1 MPSLP
6 RPPDDKI
13 VRRSRA
19 RGAVVPLAPY
29 LTDALMHW
37 RTDALRT
44 GYGKMRIGVVRLGVV
59 AFLAAILSLSP
70 SAGLSQDRV
79 ARVDVD
85 QENFRKD
92 PNGRILATVVQGNE
106 FPVVDQ
112 QGDWVEVE
120 LQGWI
125 WAASVTATN
134 RDGFDL
140 VVSADGGEN
149 LRIRPQ
155 GRIVARLREGFLLN
169 RTGASGSWIQVSRRG
184 WLWRRSLELVQGG
197 GAPTASAGD
206 GAAANEDGGNAPGQ
220 MPSILTT
227 PMPVAVHANPDG
239 DTVAV
244 FQPGAQAN
252 ALGRTGDW
260 IQVRIDG
267 WIYAPA
273 VLDSALDLTDTGDL
287 TPAQLRSDP
296 ARYRGA
302 LVRWRVQFIGLRR
315 AEAARSDFE
324 EGEPYLL
331 ARGPAG
337 DPGFVYLAVPS
348 ELLPVAESLQPLT
361 YVTVVGRVRTGRSA
375 LLGNPIIDLTEIETQ
390 LAAR

>member
-1 MPSLP
+1 MYG
-6 RPPDDKI
+6 RI
-13 VRRSRA
+13 
-19 RGAVVPLAPY
+19 G
-29 LTDALMHW
+29 
-37 RTDALRT
+37 T
-44 GYGKMRIGVVRLGVV
+44 GNGKKMRIGVVRLGAV
-59 AFLAAILSLSP
+59 AFLTAAVGLSP
-70 SAGLSQDRV
+70 AAGLAQNVV

-106 FPVVDQ
+106 FAVVDQ
-112 QGDWVEVE
+112 QGDWVEIE

-134 RDGFDL
+134 REGFDL

-155 GRIVARLREGFLLN
+155 GRIISRLREGFLLN
-169 RTGASGSWIQVSRRG
+169 RLGASGSWIQVSRRG
-184 WLWRRSLELVQGG
+184 WLWRRSLELV
-197 GAPTASAGD
+197 PGD
-206 GAAANEDGGNAPGQ
+206 GAPASSASGDAASASEEGAPAAGG

-244 FQPGAQAN
+244 FQPGAQAS

-273 VLDSALDLTDTGDL
+273 VLDSAPDLTDTGDL

-296 ARYRGA
+296 GRYRGA
-302 LVRWRVQFIGLRR
+302 LVRWRIQFIGLRR

-348 ELLPVAESLQPLT
+348 ELIPAAERLQPLT

-375 LLGNPIIDLTEIETQ
+375 LLGNPIIDLTEIEAPKTD
-390 LAAR
+390 R